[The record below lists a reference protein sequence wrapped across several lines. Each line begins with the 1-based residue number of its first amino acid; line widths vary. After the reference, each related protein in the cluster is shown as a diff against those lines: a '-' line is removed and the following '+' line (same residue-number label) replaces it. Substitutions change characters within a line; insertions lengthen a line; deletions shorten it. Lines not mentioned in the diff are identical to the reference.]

1 MNRKQFEDA
10 KARIVNLCT
19 AQDYFN
25 GKGLRYDGTP
35 SHKRLPDDMPMLI
48 ENYANEILDA
58 KIIEAAQ
65 LIVASADEFSEE

>member
-10 KARIVNLCT
+10 KARIVNLCM

-25 GKGLRYDGTP
+25 GKNLCCDPP
-35 SHKRLPDDMPMLI
+35 SHKRLPDDMPTLL

-58 KIIEAAQ
+58 KIIEMAH

>member
-10 KARIVNLCT
+10 KARIVNLCN

-25 GKGLRYDGTP
+25 GKDILFDGTP
-35 SHKRLPDDMPMLI
+35 SHKRLPDDMPTLI